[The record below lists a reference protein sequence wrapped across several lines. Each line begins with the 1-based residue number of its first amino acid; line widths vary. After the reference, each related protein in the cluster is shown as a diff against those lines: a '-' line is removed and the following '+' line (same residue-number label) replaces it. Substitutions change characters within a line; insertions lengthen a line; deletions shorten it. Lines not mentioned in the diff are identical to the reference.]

1 MSLIRILKKRRRIG
15 VPRCATP
22 EESQRADHLSMR
34 LAMLARRP
42 ETILVN
48 IQSVVNDLVVD
59 PNQQIAIDWRETP
72 HMTPPYPSMWLE
84 AVALGQRFALQVLR
98 DAGGQ
103 PAQDGRSGF
112 KTVIYFWQEENAEVV
127 GPSGQSTL
135 WLDETGGVTSAEFR
149 VIGELHEPPDEVESG
164 QQILTF
170 IAAHTLARMNCRN
183 VVLRPMATPKV
194 PRRRQRDLVPATVWH
209 DIHIDNVPQI
219 RSASRGIPSRE
230 ESRMRRFWV
239 RGHFADYRK
248 GAGLFGNPELRCV
261 FWIPEHQRGNPEL
274 GDVIPEYTLTRSTQ
288 PAEKTG
294 LER

>member
-1 MSLIRILKKRRRIG
+1 MSLIRLLKKRRRIG

-22 EESQRADHLSMR
+22 EESQRADRLSMR

-72 HMTPPYPSMWLE
+72 HMTPPYPSMWME

-170 IAAHTLARMNCRN
+170 IAAHALARMNCRN
-183 VVLRPMATPKV
+183 VVLRPWQH
-194 PRRRQRDLVPATVWH
+194 PRSRADANVTSCRRPCGTTSTSTMCR
-209 DIHIDNVPQI
+209 
-219 RSASRGIPSRE
+219 RSG
-230 ESRMRRFWV
+230 
-239 RGHFADYRK
+239 
-248 GAGLFGNPELRCV
+248 
-261 FWIPEHQRGNPEL
+261 
-274 GDVIPEYTLTRSTQ
+274 Q
-288 PAEKTG
+288 PAEGYPAAKNRGCADSGCAAT
-294 LER
+294 LPTTAKERACSATPSCAACSGSPSTSAATPNSAM